1 VKLTPEL
8 VARFPRPGM
17 AVPGKVAYAPDGRSV
32 TFLFSQRGDL
42 QRDLWSLDL
51 KTGARAPLPPPPAEA
66 VTDAN
71 VSRAEALRRERQ
83 RLRETGIT
91 EYTWAEAAMVLLV
104 PMRGSLFR
112 LYGGRW
118 ERLTE
123 GALDA
128 QISRD
133 GERVFFVRDGEVWCW
148 DQTGER
154 CLTTGAAPGITHGLA
169 EYIAQEELDRST
181 GYWVSRDQRTLA
193 FAEVDERH
201 IPVYPIVHQGKAVVE
216 VEEHR
221 YPFAGA
227 ANARVRLGVVAVAGG
242 APVQWLDLGSE
253 DIYLARVAWHPD
265 HRLLVQVLAR
275 DQRRLELRAYPPGGG
290 KAKILLVEESDRWVN
305 LHQDL
310 RFVEG
315 TGEFIWASER
325 DGFKHLYLY
334 AGDGRLVRRLTA
346 GDWPVGATVALDE
359 PRRQLYFTA
368 AVETPVERHL
378 YRVALEGGA
387 PVRLTHEA
395 GIHQAVMAPDCSS
408 FVDFHDSRSSPPSF
422 TIRSLDGAVLHQLH
436 APAPIDL
443 DLVPPSLHT
452 FQTNDGARLH
462 AAVYRS
468 PAATPAPIIVAVY
481 GGPHAQ
487 TVVDS
492 WALTVDLRAQALAML
507 GFVVLKVDNRGSA
520 GRGLV
525 FEEAIAGRL
534 GDLEIRDQV
543 EGVRWLAGL
552 GFADAARVG
561 IYGWSYGGYLT
572 AMALVK
578 AAEVFKVGV
587 AGAPVTGWDGYDTA
601 YTERYMG
608 TPAGNSE
615 GYRESAVMTH
625 AANLAGRLLLVHGM
639 LDENVHFRHTA
650 RLMNAFIAA
659 NRPYDL
665 LIYPNERHMP
675 RSERDRV
682 AMETRIL
689 EYFQRHL

>member
-1 VKLTPEL
+1 
-8 VARFPRPGM
+8 M

-32 TFLFSQRGDL
+32 TFLFSERGDL

-51 KTGARAPLPPPPAEA
+51 QTGVRARLPSPPAEP

-91 EYTWAEAAMVLLV
+91 EYAWAEKAMVLLV
-104 PMRGSLFR
+104 PMRGTLFR
-112 LYGGRW
+112 LDGGRW

-123 GALDA
+123 GAVDP
-128 QISRD
+128 QISPD
-133 GERVFFVRDGEVWCW
+133 GERVCFVRDGEVWCW
-148 DQTGER
+148 DHAGER
-154 CLTTGAAPGITHGLA
+154 RLITGAGPGITHGLA

-181 GYWVSRDQRTLA
+181 GYWVSPDQRSLA

-201 IPVYPIVHQGKAVVE
+201 VPGYPIVHQGRAEVE

-227 ANARVRLGVVAVAGG
+227 ANARVRLGTVAVGGG
-242 APVQWLDLGSE
+242 APVQWLDLGGE
-253 DIYLARVAWHPD
+253 DVYLARAAWHPD
-265 HRLLVQVLAR
+265 HRLFVQVLAR

-290 KAKILLVEESDRWVN
+290 QGKVLLVEESDRWVN
-305 LHQDL
+305 LHRDL
-310 RFVEG
+310 HFVEA

-334 AGDGRLVRRLTA
+334 AGDGRLVRRLTT
-346 GDWPVGATVALDE
+346 GDWPVGATVALDG

-368 AVETPVERHL
+368 ALKTPVERHL
-378 YRVALEGGA
+378 YRVALDGGA
-387 PVRLTHEA
+387 PARLTHDP

-408 FVDFHDSRSSPPSF
+408 FVDIHDSRSSPPSY
-422 TIRSLDGAVLHQLH
+422 TIRALDGAVLHVLH
-436 APAPIDL
+436 APASIDL
-443 DLVPPSLHT
+443 DLVQPSLHT
-452 FQTNDGARLH
+452 FQTTDGARLH
-462 AAVYRS
+462 AAVYRA
-468 PAATPAPIIVAVY
+468 PAATRAPIIVAVY
-481 GGPHAQ
+481 GGPQAQ
-487 TVVDS
+487 IVVDS
-492 WALTVDLRAQALAML
+492 WALTVDLRAQALAMQ

-520 GRGLV
+520 GRGLA
-525 FEEAIAGRL
+525 FEGAIAGRL

-552 GFADAARVG
+552 GFADPARVG

-578 AAEVFKVGV
+578 AADVFKVGV
-587 AGAPVTGWDGYDTA
+587 AGAPVTSWDGYDTA

-608 TPAGNSE
+608 TPATNPD

-650 RLMNAFIAA
+650 RLMNALIAA

>member
-1 VKLTPEL
+1 MKLTPEL

-17 AVPGKVAYAPDGRSV
+17 AVPGQVAYAPDGRSV
-32 TFLFSQRGDL
+32 TFLFSERGDL

-51 KTGARAPLPPPPAEA
+51 KTGARARLPPPPAEPL
-66 VTDAN
+66 TDAN
-71 VSRAEALRRERQ
+71 VSRAEALRRERL

-91 EYTWAEAAMVLLV
+91 EYAWAKDVPVLLV
-104 PMRGSLFR
+104 PMRGTLFR
-112 LYGGRW
+112 LAGGRW

-123 GALDA
+123 GAMDP
-128 QISRD
+128 QISPD
-133 GERVFFVRDGEVWCW
+133 GERVFFIREGEVWCCSP
-148 DQTGER
+148 TGER
-154 CLTTGAAPGITHGLA
+154 RLTTGASPGITHGVA

-181 GYWVSRDQRTLA
+181 GYWVSRDGRSLA
-193 FAEVDERH
+193 LAEVDERH
-201 IPVYPIVHQGKAVVE
+201 IPVYPIVHQGTALVE

-227 ANARVRLGVVAVAGG
+227 ANARVRLGVTAVA
-242 APVQWLDLGSE
+242 ASTQVQWLDLGGE
-253 DIYLARVAWHPD
+253 GVYLARAAWHPD
-265 HRLLVQVLAR
+265 GRLFVQVLAR

-290 KAKILLVEESDRWVN
+290 KGKVLLVEESDLWVN

-310 RFVEG
+310 RFVEA

-325 DGFKHLYLY
+325 DGFKHLYLH
-334 AGDGRLVRRLTA
+334 AGDGKLVRRLTA
-346 GDWPVGATVALDE
+346 GDWPVAATIALDE

-368 AVETPVERHL
+368 ARETPVERHL
-378 YRVALEGGA
+378 YRVALDGGA
-387 PVRLTHEA
+387 PARLTHDP

-408 FVDFHDSRSSPPSF
+408 FVDLHDSRSSPPSF
-422 TIRSLDGAVLHQLH
+422 TIRSLDGAVLHLLH
-436 APAPIDL
+436 SAAPIDL
-443 DLVPPSLHT
+443 NLVPPALHT
-452 FQTNDGARLH
+452 FQTSDGARLH
-462 AAVYRS
+462 AAVYR
-468 PAATPAPIIVAVY
+468 PPTAPRGPIIVAVY

-492 WALTVDLRAQALAML
+492 WALTVDLRAQSLAML
-507 GFVVLKVDNRGSA
+507 GFVVLKVDNRGSG
-520 GRGLV
+520 GRGLA
-525 FEEAIAGRL
+525 FEGALAGHL

-552 GFADAARVG
+552 GFADPARVG

-587 AGAPVTGWDGYDTA
+587 AGAPVTSWDGYDTA

-608 TPAGNSE
+608 TPAGNPD

-625 AANLAGRLLLVHGM
+625 VSNLAGRLLLVHGM

-650 RLMNAFIAA
+650 RLMNALIAA
-659 NRPYDL
+659 NRPYEL

>member
-1 VKLTPEL
+1 MKLTPEL

-32 TFLFSQRGDL
+32 TFLFSERGDL

-51 KTGARAPLPPPPAEA
+51 KTGVRAPLPSPPGEP

-71 VSRAEALRRERQ
+71 VLRAEALRRERQ
-83 RLRETGIT
+83 RVRETGIT
-91 EYTWAEAAMVLLV
+91 EYAWAEEAMALLV
-104 PMRGSLFR
+104 PMRGTLFR
-112 LYGGRW
+112 RYGGRW
-118 ERLTE
+118 ERLTD
-123 GALDA
+123 GAVDP

-133 GERVFFVRDGEVWCW
+133 GERVFFVREGEVWCW
-148 DQTGER
+148 DQAGER
-154 CLTTGAAPGITHGLA
+154 CLTTGAGPGITHGLA

-193 FAEVDERH
+193 FAEVDEQH
-201 IPVYPIVHQGKAVVE
+201 IPVYPIVHQGKAEVE

-227 ANARVRLGVVAVAGG
+227 ANARVRLGMVAVAGG

-253 DIYLARVAWHPD
+253 DIYLARAAWHPD
-265 HRLLVQVLAR
+265 QRLFVQVLTR
-275 DQRRLELRAYPPGGG
+275 DQRRLELRAFPPGGG

-310 RFVEG
+310 RFVES

-334 AGDGRLVRRLTA
+334 AGDGKLVRRLTA
-346 GDWPVGATVALDE
+346 GGWPVGATVALDG

-368 AVETPVERHL
+368 ALTTPVERHL
-378 YRVALEGGA
+378 FRVALDGGA
-387 PVRLTHEA
+387 PERLTRDP
-395 GIHQAVMAPDCSS
+395 GVHQAVMAPDCST
-408 FVDFHDSRSSPPSF
+408 FVDLHDSRSCPPSF
-422 TIRSLDGAVLHQLH
+422 TIRGLDGAVLHLLH
-436 APAPIDL
+436 AAAPIDL

-452 FQTNDGARLH
+452 FQTTDGARLH
-462 AAVYRS
+462 AAVYR
-468 PAATPAPIIVAVY
+468 PLTATRAPIIVAVY
-481 GGPHAQ
+481 GGPHVQ
-487 TVVDS
+487 SVVDS
-492 WALTVDLRAQALAML
+492 WALTVDLRAQALAMQ

-520 GRGLV
+520 GRGLA
-525 FEEAIAGRL
+525 FEGAVAGRL

-543 EGVRWLAGL
+543 EGVRWLGGL
-552 GFADAARVG
+552 GFADPTRVG

-572 AMALVK
+572 AMALVR
-578 AAEVFKVGV
+578 AADIFKVGV
-587 AGAPVTGWDGYDTA
+587 AGAPVTSWDGYDTA

-608 TPAGNSE
+608 APAGNAD

-650 RLMNAFIAA
+650 RLMNALIAA

-675 RSERDRV
+675 RSARDRV

>member
-1 VKLTPEL
+1 MKLTPEL

-32 TFLFSQRGDL
+32 TFLFSERGDL

-51 KTGARAPLPPPPAEA
+51 QTGVRARLPSPPAEP

-91 EYTWAEAAMVLLV
+91 EYAWAEKAMVLLV
-104 PMRGSLFR
+104 PMRGTLFR
-112 LYGGRW
+112 FSGGRW
-118 ERLTE
+118 ERLTD
-123 GALDA
+123 GAVEP

-148 DQTGER
+148 DQAGER
-154 CLTTGAAPGITHGLA
+154 RLTTSAGPGITHGLA

-181 GYWVSRDQRTLA
+181 GYWVSRDQRSLA
-193 FAEVDERH
+193 LAEVDERH
-201 IPVYPIVHQGKAVVE
+201 VPGYPIVHLERAEVE

-253 DIYLARVAWHPD
+253 DAYLARAAWHPD
-265 HRLLVQVLAR
+265 QRLFVQVLAR

-290 KAKILLVEESDRWVN
+290 QGKVLLVEESDLWVN

-368 AVETPVERHL
+368 AVKTPVERHL
-378 YRVALEGGA
+378 YRVALDGGA
-387 PVRLTHEA
+387 PARLTHDS
-395 GIHQAVMAPDCSS
+395 GIHQAVMAPDCTS
-408 FVDFHDSRSSPPSF
+408 FVDIHDSRSSPPSY
-422 TIRSLDGAVLHQLH
+422 TIRALDGAVLHVLH
-436 APAPIDL
+436 APASIDL
-443 DLVPPSLHT
+443 DLVQPSLHT

-462 AAVYRS
+462 AAVYRA
-468 PAATPAPIIVAVY
+468 PAATRAPIIVAVY

-487 TVVDS
+487 IVVDS
-492 WALTVDLRAQALAML
+492 WALTVDLRAQALAMR
-507 GFVVLKVDNRGSA
+507 GFAVLKVDNRGSA

-525 FEEAIAGRL
+525 FEGAIAGRL

-552 GFADAARVG
+552 GFADPARVG

-578 AAEVFKVGV
+578 AADVFKVGV
-587 AGAPVTGWDGYDTA
+587 AGAPVTSWDGYDTA
-601 YTERYMG
+601 YTERYMR
-608 TPAGNSE
+608 TPATNPD

-650 RLMNAFIAA
+650 RLMNALIAA

-682 AMETRIL
+682 EMETRIL

>member
-1 VKLTPEL
+1 MKLTPEL

-32 TFLFSQRGDL
+32 TFLFSERGDL

-51 KTGARAPLPPPPAEA
+51 QTGVRARLPSPPAEP

-91 EYTWAEAAMVLLV
+91 EYAWAEKAMVLLV
-104 PMRGSLFR
+104 PTRGTLFR
-112 LYGGRW
+112 FSGGRW
-118 ERLTE
+118 ERLTD
-123 GALDA
+123 GAVEP

-148 DQTGER
+148 DQAGER
-154 CLTTGAAPGITHGLA
+154 CLTTGAGLGITHGLA

-181 GYWVSRDQRTLA
+181 GYWVSRDQRSLA

-201 IPVYPIVHQGKAVVE
+201 VPGYPIVHQGRAEVE

-242 APVQWLDLGSE
+242 APVEWLDLGSE
-253 DIYLARVAWHPD
+253 DVYLARAAWHPD
-265 HRLLVQVLAR
+265 QRLFVQVLAR

-290 KAKILLVEESDRWVN
+290 QGKVLLVEESDLWVN

-368 AVETPVERHL
+368 AVKTPVERHL
-378 YRVALEGGA
+378 YRVALDGGA
-387 PVRLTHEA
+387 PARLTHDS

-408 FVDFHDSRSSPPSF
+408 FVDIHDSRSSPPSY
-422 TIRSLDGAVLHQLH
+422 TIRALDGAVLHVLH
-436 APAPIDL
+436 APASIDL
-443 DLVPPSLHT
+443 DLVQPSLHT
-452 FQTNDGARLH
+452 FQTTDGARLH
-462 AAVYRS
+462 AAVYRA
-468 PAATPAPIIVAVY
+468 PAATRAPIIVAVY

-487 TVVDS
+487 IVVDS
-492 WALTVDLRAQALAML
+492 WALTVDLRAQALAMQ

-520 GRGLV
+520 GRGLA
-525 FEEAIAGRL
+525 FEGAIAGRL

-552 GFADAARVG
+552 GFADPARVG

-578 AAEVFKVGV
+578 AADVFKVGV
-587 AGAPVTGWDGYDTA
+587 AGAPVTSWDGYDTA
-601 YTERYMG
+601 YTERYLR
-608 TPAGNSE
+608 TPATNPD
-615 GYRESAVMTH
+615 GYRESAIMTH

-650 RLMNAFIAA
+650 RLMNALIAA